1 MTDLKPY
8 KLALHELFA
17 EVPGDPTELMSVV
30 ERFLAGDCGD
40 LSDEDEV
47 LGFMRR
53 SLSGDARHAVYE
65 TATYGRVHVLA
76 KNPEILVLPD
86 LVYASEYVSVGSEI
100 NTCTCPACVGT
111 TEPTPTHENNS

>member
-17 EVPGDPTELMSVV
+17 EVPGDPSELLAIV
-30 ERFLAGDCGD
+30 ERFLAGDCGN
-40 LSDEDEV
+40 LSGEDEI

-65 TATYGRVHVLA
+65 TPTYGRVHVLA

-86 LVYASEYVSVGSEI
+86 LVYASEYVSVGREM
-100 NTCTCPACVGT
+100 NTCTCSACVGT
-111 TEPTPTHENNS
+111 KEPTTIHENT